1 MSPRPRNADIER
13 ARVRIP
19 ADVERE
25 DKLLGQLTA
34 RQLAMLAA
42 SGVVLWAAYAATRA
56 FVPLVVFGIVAV
68 PFATVVFTVALG
80 RFEGVAADRWL
91 RAAWHHHRAPRRL
104 VPAPDGVAPA
114 PALIASSVGPV
125 PEPLRLPLSGVDVD
139 GTIDLGHDGLA
150 IICRAS
156 AVTFSLRTPAEQEAL
171 VSGFARWLNS
181 LAESAQ
187 ILVRAEPFDLT
198 PSVAALLEAAP
209 GLPHPALEVAARA
222 HAAFL
227 IELGQRSELLRREVF
242 VVLRQRAGDDAAGRL
257 GRRANEA
264 TVSLAAAGVTL
275 VVLDGSAAMATVTRA
290 LDPAGAHRPVGVGGV
305 GEPITLRTSTQ
316 KESHQ

>member
-1 MSPRPRNADIER
+1 VSPRQRNTENER

-42 SGVVLWAAYAATRA
+42 SGVVVWAVYTATRA

-68 PFATVVFTVALG
+68 PFAALVFTVALG
-80 RFEGVAADRWL
+80 RFEGVSADRWL
-91 RAAWHHHRAPRRL
+91 RAAWRHHRAPHRL
-104 VPAPDGVAPA
+104 VSAPEGVSVA
-114 PALIASSVGPV
+114 PALIASSVGPL
-125 PEPLRLPLSGVDVD
+125 PEPLRLPISGVDIG

-150 IICRAS
+150 MVCRAS
-156 AVTFSLRTPAEQEAL
+156 AVTFSLRTPPEQEAL

-181 LAESAQ
+181 LAESVQ
-187 ILVRAEPFDLT
+187 IVVRAESFDLT
-198 PSVAALLEAAP
+198 PSIDALLDGAP
-209 GLPHPALEVAARA
+209 NLPHPALEAAARS

-227 IELGQRSELLRREVF
+227 AELGQRTELLRREVF
-242 VVLRQRAGDDAAGRL
+242 VVLRQHAGDDAAGRL
-257 GRRANEA
+257 ARRATEA

-275 VVLDGSAAMATVTRA
+275 VVLDGVSATATVTRA
-290 LDPAGAHRPVGVGGV
+290 LDPAGAHRPAGSGGV
-305 GEPITLRTSTQ
+305 SEPITLHAVLK
-316 KESHQ
+316 KEPHQ